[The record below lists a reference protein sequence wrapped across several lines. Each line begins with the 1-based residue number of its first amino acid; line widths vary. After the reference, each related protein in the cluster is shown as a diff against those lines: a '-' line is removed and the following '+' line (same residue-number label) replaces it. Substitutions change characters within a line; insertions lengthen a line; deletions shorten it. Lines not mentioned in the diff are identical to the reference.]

1 MKAKPVTIWFL
12 AALLVVGGAFLTV
25 GLRAN
30 TESARYKVLEKSGK
44 IEIREYAEHL
54 VATTSTSGAGS
65 NNSFGRLFRYISGEN
80 EDSKKISMTTPVFM
94 PATPDGRTTEMQF
107 VLPADVAQSGAPA
120 PSSKSVSLK
129 RMPSGRYAAIRYG
142 GRSNAKV
149 QKERL
154 AGLRAY
160 LDKEGLEPVGN
171 PLFAGYDPPWTPALL
186 RRNEVLLR
194 LR

>member
-1 MKAKPVTIWFL
+1 MKVKTVTIWFVA
-12 AALLVVGGAFLTV
+12 AALIVGGSILTV
-25 GLRAN
+25 GLRAS

-44 IEIREYAEHL
+44 IEIRQYAEHL
-54 VATTSTSGAGS
+54 VAATSISGAGG
-65 NNSFGRLFRYISGEN
+65 NGSFGRLFRYISGEN
-80 EDSKKISMTTPVFM
+80 KDSKKIAMTTPVFM
-94 PATPDGRTTEMQF
+94 PATPNGRTTEMQF
-107 VLPADVAQSGAPA
+107 VVPVDVAQSGAPA

-154 AGLRAY
+154 AELRAY
-160 LDKEGLEPVGN
+160 LAEEGLEPVGN
-171 PLFAGYDPPWTPALL
+171 PLFAGYDPPWTPAPL